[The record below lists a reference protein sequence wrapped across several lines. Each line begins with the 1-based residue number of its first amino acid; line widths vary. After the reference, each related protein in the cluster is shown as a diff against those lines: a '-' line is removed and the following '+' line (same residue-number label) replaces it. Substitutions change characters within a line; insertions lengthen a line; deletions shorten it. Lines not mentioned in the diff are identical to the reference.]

1 MRKKILALALAL
13 IPMLGFSQHRSESEA
28 ITVAQEFWG
37 KGVNRTKLKAVSQK
51 SMAKAKAR
59 AMAKAASTT
68 GGSKQ
73 SFYVINDEERNRF
86 VIVSADERLYKILGY
101 SDNGMFGGDS
111 IPLGLAD
118 ILVGYDQQYEYMLKN
133 MSKTVNANT
142 TAGSGTRIEPLI
154 KTKWGQTS
162 PYNNDCPA
170 YYGVLTSVTGCVATA
185 MAQVMNYHKYPTTGK
200 GYTSYT
206 STSLGFNEQM
216 SFSSCSFDW
225 NNMMDVYDDHSTDE
239 QKDAVAKLMHAC
251 GVAVHMDYTFKE
263 SGATAP
269 DMAYAL
275 HKYFGY
281 NTNLKYY
288 ERKYFSK
295 DEWNAIIQKDLSD
308 GLPILYCGMGES
320 INDDGTTS
328 RYGHQFVLDGYDG
341 ESKYHFNWG
350 WKGEYDG
357 YFELT
362 ALNPSED
369 NDYSIDQ
376 AMVCNVSTETAGRY
390 EDVFFATAFLVDTT
404 SVQIGGKIASS
415 FNPICYSAHTNSY
428 DAYFKG
434 TFGIGV
440 FDVDH
445 NYVKS
450 LYSNTGYGMFKAG
463 TTFKDPLSASLYFD
477 SSTFKEGDKY
487 YIAPYAKSYD
497 ATDYTWMRTT
507 YGLWDYY
514 LAEVKDGKV
523 TLTLK
528 GVATKDYP
536 ELQTGVLYATAYNSN
551 NVKVRWNISLTKDSE
566 EENKYWL
573 GNIDPSLDG
582 AANHVYGLVDE
593 TGTILTIPQGQS
605 VGTNL
610 IITNY
615 SDNNDIQCLISS
627 SDSTIT
633 IPVAWGCMKIGS
645 GDPIQQSCYTSTEIN
660 YTPKDS
666 DDIITVEKPTIIVK
680 DEVLQI
686 LCGTADVKI
695 YYTLDG
701 TTPSEHS
708 TLYKS
713 PVELNSNCTVKSI
726 AILDDNHSSEI
737 AEYAVNSFTVAK
749 PVVSVADNKV
759 TIQCAT
765 ADAMVYYTLDGSDP
779 KRRTNLY
786 NEPFAIDHSGI
797 LKAYAI
803 KDKYNDSEVIEQSVI
818 YIPSDPT
825 NTTIA
830 INENVAGKLSER
842 VTTSDIIG
850 KSLLSITGELN
861 GTDFLYL
868 YRLLNAGNITD
879 LDLAGARIVSGGDP
893 YYTPSVIDPYYTQ
906 NDVIGTNM
914 FYKLNSLVSL
924 ILPINAKKIEMFAI
938 YDCNNIGKLV
948 LPTECIE
955 LEMDAIYNCKNINTL
970 SIGRNL
976 QVFDGSA
983 INNCPRITEFIV
995 DSANETYKAKDGI
1008 LLSKDETILVKY
1020 PCGLTN
1026 SSYCIPFGV
1035 KTIEESAFE
1044 DAQFS
1049 EIVFPDGLTSIGAS
1063 AFQNCKKLLNIEM
1076 PNSIYQIGNFV
1087 FWGCLSLNN
1096 VTLSDN
1102 VVRIPSYSFREC
1114 SSLREFTIGKSVS
1127 EISDDAFPGCVL
1139 LQKFNV
1145 DAENKWYCSQ
1155 DGVLY
1160 SKDMSNLIVCPT
1172 AYYSANFFVPD
1183 GVSKISDNAFYH
1195 CLNIEKITLPESLS
1209 EIGNTAFAGC
1219 KNLESII
1226 MPTHL
1231 DAIGYMAFSGCAKLG
1246 SLVIPEGVSVI
1257 QMSLADGCS
1266 KLSFLSLPKSI
1277 KEIENYAFSGC
1288 KSLKNIRC
1296 NIDDANKLY
1305 VEPSIL
1311 DGSYNSF
1318 SKVPDDCTW
1327 HVLEGYASSYTSQPW
1342 WISTWNIID
1351 DLKDSV
1357 NGIASVTNA
1366 MDIKVVPGEHS
1377 VDIVTSTNKIVNIY
1391 NLHGHLVNSVK
1402 AKAGHTTTIPL
1413 QSGVY
1418 VINKNKIRIK

>member
-1 MRKKILALALAL
+1 MKKKLLALVLAI
-13 IPMLGFSQHRSESEA
+13 IPILGFSQHRSESEA
-28 ITVAQEFWG
+28 IAIAQEFWG
-37 KGVNRTKLKAVSQK
+37 KGVNRAKLKAVSQ
-51 SMAKAKAR
+51 SSIVKAKAR
-59 AMAKAASTT
+59 VKAKATSTT
-68 GGSKQ
+68 RESKQ
-73 SFYVINDEERNRF
+73 SFYVINDEVDNRF
-86 VIVSADERLYKILGY
+86 VIVSSDERLYKILGY
-101 SDNGMFGGDS
+101 SDNGTFGGDS

-133 MSKTVNANT
+133 MSKTANANT

-170 YYGVLTSVTGCVATA
+170 YYGILTSVTGCVATA
-185 MAQVMNYHKYPTTGK
+185 MAQVMNYHKYPNTGK

-206 STSLGFNEQM
+206 SPSLGFNEQM
-216 SFSSCSFDW
+216 FFSSCDFDW

-295 DEWNAIIQKDLSD
+295 DEWNAIIQQDLSD
-308 GLPILYCGMGES
+308 GLPILYSGMGES
-320 INDDGTTS
+320 IKDDGTTS

-350 WKGEYDG
+350 WEGKYDG

-362 ALNPSED
+362 ALSPSED
-369 NDYSIDQ
+369 NDFSIDQ

-415 FNPICYSAHTNSY
+415 FDPICYSAHTNSY
-428 DAYFKG
+428 DANFKG

-445 NYVKS
+445 NFVKS
-450 LYSNTGYGMFKAG
+450 LYSNTGYGLFKAG

-487 YIAPYAKSYD
+487 YIAPYAKSND
-497 ATDYTWMRTT
+497 AEDYTWIRTT

-523 TLTLK
+523 ALTLK
-528 GVATKDYP
+528 GIATKDYP
-536 ELQTGVLYATAYNSN
+536 ELKTGVLYATAYNADN
-551 NVKVRWNISLTKDSE
+551 EKVKWNISLTKDGKE
-566 EENKYWL
+566 DNKYWL
-573 GNIDPSLDG
+573 DNIDPSLNG
-582 AANHVYGLVDE
+582 ADNLVYGLIDE

-605 VGTNL
+605 VGKDFT
-610 IITNY
+610 ITNY
-615 SDNNDIQCLISS
+615 SDNIDIRCLISS

-633 IPVAWGCMKIGS
+633 IPVAWGCMKTGS
-645 GDPIQQSCYTSTEIN
+645 GDRIQQSCYTSTEIS
-660 YTPKDS
+660 YTP
-666 DDIITVEKPTIIVK
+666 DIITVEKPTIIVK
-680 DEVLQI
+680 EGVLQI
-686 LCGTADVKI
+686 LCGTADAKI

-701 TTPSEHS
+701 TTPSEQS
-708 TLYKS
+708 TIYKS
-713 PVELNSNCTVKSI
+713 PVELSGNCIVKTI
-726 AILDDNHSSEI
+726 AILDNSYSSEI
-737 AEYAVNSFTVAK
+737 LEYEVSSFTTANPIVNVAN
-749 PVVSVADNKV
+749 NKV

-765 ADAMVYYTLDGSDP
+765 TEALIYYTLDGSNP
-779 KRRTNLY
+779 KDKKKLY
-786 NEPFAIDHSGI
+786 ESPFDINNSCI
-797 LKAYAI
+797 LKVYAV
-803 KDKYNDSEVIEQSVI
+803 KEKYNDSEIIEQSVI

-830 INENVAGKLSER
+830 INDNVAGKLSER

-893 YYTPSVIDPYYTQ
+893 YYTPSVIDPYYTK

-938 YDCNNIGKLV
+938 YDCNNIGKLD
-948 LPTECIE
+948 LPTECVE

-970 SIGRNL
+970 SIGKSL
-976 QVFDGSA
+976 HVFDGSA
-983 INNCPRITEFIV
+983 INNCPRITEFAV
-995 DSANETYKAKDGI
+995 DSENETYKTIDGI
-1008 LLSKDETILVKY
+1008 LYSKDGTVLVKY

-1026 SSYCIPFGV
+1026 SSFSIPFGV
-1035 KTIEESAFE
+1035 KKIENSAFE
-1044 DAQFS
+1044 KAQFS
-1049 EIVFPDGLTSIGAS
+1049 DITFPSSLISIGSS
-1063 AFQNCKKLLNIEM
+1063 AFSGCKNLLKVEM
-1076 PNSIYQIGNFV
+1076 PNAISQIESFA
-1087 FWGCLSLNN
+1087 FYGCSSLSS

-1102 VVRIPSYSFREC
+1102 VVEIPFYSFRDC

-1127 EISDDAFPGCVL
+1127 EISDDALPGCTL

-1145 DAENKWYCSQ
+1145 DTENRWYCSQ

-1160 SKDMSNLIVCPT
+1160 SKDMSKLIACPT

-1183 GVSKISDNAFYH
+1183 GVSIISDNAFYH
-1195 CLNIEKITLPESLS
+1195 CLNIEKITLPESLN
-1209 EIGNTAFAGC
+1209 EIGNAAFAGC

-1231 DAIGYMAFSGCAKLG
+1231 DEIGYMAFYGCTKLV
-1246 SLVIPEGVSVI
+1246 SLVIPDGVSVI
-1257 QMSLADGCS
+1257 QMSMADGCNR
-1266 KLSFLSLPKSI
+1266 LSFLSLPKTVR
-1277 KEIENYAFSGC
+1277 KIETYAFSGC
-1288 KSLKNIRC
+1288 KSLQNIRC
-1296 NIDDANKLY
+1296 NIDDANSIN

-1318 SKVPDDCTW
+1318 LKVPDDCTW
-1327 HVLEGYASSYTSQPW
+1327 HVLEGCASSYTSQPW
-1342 WISTWNIID
+1342 WVSTWKIYE
-1351 DLKDSV
+1351 DLVD
-1357 NGIASVTNA
+1357 GIANITNDTD
-1366 MDIKVVPGEHS
+1366 MKVLPGEHS
-1377 VDIVTSTNKIVNIY
+1377 VDIVSPSNKTINIY
-1391 NLHGHLVNSVK
+1391 NIQGHRVNSVK
-1402 AKAGHTTTIPL
+1402 AKAGQRTTVPL
-1413 QSGVY
+1413 QSGFY
-1418 VINKNKIRIK
+1418 IIDGKKMRIR

>member
-1 MRKKILALALAL
+1 MRKKLLALALAL

-28 ITVAQEFWG
+28 ISVAQEFWG
-37 KGVNRTKLKAVSQK
+37 KGVNRAKLKAVSQK
-51 SMAKAKAR
+51 NMAKAKAR
-59 AMAKAASTT
+59 AMAKATSTT
-68 GGSKQ
+68 SGNKQ

-101 SDNGMFGGDS
+101 SDNGTFGGDS

-133 MSKTVNANT
+133 TSNTINANT

-154 KTKWGQTS
+154 KTKWGQSS

-170 YYGVLTSVTGCVATA
+170 YYGILPSVTGCVATA
-185 MAQVMNYHKYPTTGK
+185 MAQVMNYHKYPNTGK

-206 STSLGFNEQM
+206 SPSLGFNEQM
-216 SFSSCSFDW
+216 FFSSCDFDW
-225 NNMMDVYDDHSTDE
+225 NNMMDVYDVHSTDE

-251 GVAVHMDYTFKE
+251 GVAVHMDYTYVE
-263 SGATAP
+263 SGATAS

-295 DEWNAIIQKDLSD
+295 EEWNAIIQQDLSD
-308 GLPILYCGMGES
+308 GLPILYSGMGES
-320 INDDGTTS
+320 IKDDGTTS

-350 WKGEYDG
+350 WEGKYDG

-362 ALNPSED
+362 ALSPSED
-369 NDYSIDQ
+369 NDFSIDQ

-445 NYVKS
+445 NFVKS
-450 LYSNTGYGMFKAG
+450 LYSNTGSGLFKAG
-463 TTFKDPLSASLYFD
+463 ITFKDPLSASLNFD
-477 SSTFKEGDKY
+477 SSTFKEGSKY

-497 ATDYTWMRTT
+497 ATDYTWIRTT

-551 NVKVRWNISLTKDSE
+551 NEKVRWNISLTKDGE

-573 GNIDPSLDG
+573 DNIDPSLDG
-582 AANHVYGLVDE
+582 VANHVYGLIDE

-615 SDNNDIQCLISS
+615 SDNNDIRCLISS

-633 IPVAWGCMKIGS
+633 IPVAWGCMTTGS
-645 GDPIQQSCYTSTEIN
+645 GEAIQQSCYTSTEIS

-666 DDIITVEKPTIIVK
+666 DDIITIEKPTIIVK
-680 DEVLQI
+680 DGVLQI
-686 LCGTADVKI
+686 LCGTADAKL

-701 TTPSEHS
+701 ATPSEQS
-708 TLYKS
+708 TLYVS
-713 PVELNSNCTVKSI
+713 PVGLNGNCTVKAI

-737 AEYAVNSFTVAK
+737 AEYVVNSFIVAK
-749 PVVSVADNKV
+749 PVISVADNKV

-765 ADAMVYYTLDGSDP
+765 TDAMVYYTLDGSDP
-779 KRRTNLY
+779 KDKKENLY
-786 NEPFAIDHSGI
+786 KDPFLIDHSCV
-797 LKAYAI
+797 LKAFAV
-803 KDKYNDSEVIEQSVI
+803 KDKYFDSEIIEQSVI
-818 YIPSDPT
+818 YIPIDPT

-830 INENVAGKLSER
+830 ISDNVAGKLNER
-842 VTTSDIIG
+842 VMISDIVG
-850 KSLLSITGELN
+850 KSFLSITGELN
-861 GTDFLYL
+861 GTDFLHL
-868 YRLLNAGNITD
+868 YELLNAGNITD

-914 FYKLNSLVSL
+914 FYRLNSLVSL
-924 ILPINAKKIEMFAI
+924 ILPISAKKMEMFAI
-938 YDCNNIGKLV
+938 NNCNNIGKLD
-948 LPTECIE
+948 LPAECIE

-970 SIGRNL
+970 SIGRKL
-976 QVFDGSA
+976 QTFDGSA
-983 INNCPRITEFIV
+983 IKNCPRITEFIV
-995 DSANETYKAKDGI
+995 DSANETYKAIDGI
-1008 LLSKDETILVKY
+1008 LLSKDETVLVKY

-1026 SSYCIPFGV
+1026 SSYCIPSGV
-1035 KTIEESAFE
+1035 KKIEQSAFE

-1049 EIVFPDGLTSIGAS
+1049 EITFQNGLTSIGAS
-1063 AFQNCKKLLNIEM
+1063 AFQNCKKLLNVEM
-1076 PNSIYQIGNFV
+1076 PNSVSEFGSFAFY
-1087 FWGCLSLNN
+1087 GCSSLNN

-1102 VVRIPSYSFREC
+1102 VVEIPSYSFREC

-1127 EISDDAFPGCVL
+1127 EISDDAFPGCAL

-1145 DAENKWYCSQ
+1145 DTKNEWYCSQ

-1160 SKDMSNLIVCPT
+1160 SKDMSNLIACPT
-1172 AYYSANFFVPD
+1172 AYYSTNFFVPD
-1183 GVSKISDNAFYH
+1183 GVSKISDNAFYY
-1195 CLNIEKITLPESLS
+1195 CLNIEKITLPESLN
-1209 EIGNTAFAGC
+1209 EIGNAVFTGC
-1219 KNLESII
+1219 KNLESVI

-1231 DAIGYMAFSGCAKLG
+1231 NTIGYMAFYGCTKLG

-1257 QMSLADGCS
+1257 QMSLANGCS
-1266 KLSFLSLPKSI
+1266 KLSFLSLPKTI
-1277 KEIENYAFSGC
+1277 KEIENNAFSGC
-1288 KSLKNIRC
+1288 NSLQNIRC
-1296 NIDDANKLY
+1296 DINDANSII
-1305 VEPSIL
+1305 VIPSIV

-1318 SKVPDDCTW
+1318 SKVPVDCTW
-1327 HVLEGYASSYTSQPW
+1327 HVPEGCASSYTSQPW
-1342 WISTWNIID
+1342 WVSTWKIYE
-1351 DLKDSV
+1351 DLIPD
-1357 NGIASVTNA
+1357 GIASISSDKD
-1366 MDIKVVPGEHS
+1366 MKVIPGEHS
-1377 VDIVTSTNKIVNIY
+1377 IEIVSPTDKTVNIY
-1391 NLHGHLVNSVK
+1391 NLQGHLVNSVK
-1402 AKAGHTTTIPL
+1402 AKAGQETTIPL